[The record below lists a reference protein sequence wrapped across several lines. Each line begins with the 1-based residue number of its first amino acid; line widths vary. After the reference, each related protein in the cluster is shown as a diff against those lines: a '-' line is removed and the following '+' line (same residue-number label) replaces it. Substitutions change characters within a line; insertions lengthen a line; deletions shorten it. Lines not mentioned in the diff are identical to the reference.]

1 MSQEYKKK
9 GYVIKLVS
17 SGKETYIV
25 DIDSET
31 VPNDEWEEIKEKDNH
46 IVSLNT
52 NELGLSNITT
62 RSAQMEKKAQAL
74 SNRLAIYKEGKTVFA
89 PKTGQAKTGQAKT
102 GQALLPLSVPPSSV
116 QPSVQPSTQP
126 SVPPLVPTSV
136 PPLVPTSVPPLVPT
150 SAPPLVPTSVPP
162 LVPLSYQPSSSQP
175 SSVEPPPK
183 PPKKNNNNKEKE
195 FDEKQNEE
203 VDEKQNEEVDE
214 KQIEEVDG
222 GKNSYKK
229 RKSLKKMKSKKYRGG
244 YRIRK
249 SSKKYRK

>member
-31 VPNDEWEEIKEKDNH
+31 VPNDEWEEIKDKDNH

-74 SNRLAIYKEGKTVFA
+74 SDRLAIYKEGKTVFA
-89 PKTGQAKTGQAKT
+89 PKTGQA
-102 GQALLPLSVPPSSV
+102 LLPPSVPPSVPTSVPLSVPPSV
-116 QPSVQPSTQP
+116 PP
-126 SVPPLVPTSV
+126 SVPLSVPTSV
-136 PPLVPTSVPPLVPT
+136 PP
-150 SAPPLVPTSVPP
+150 
-162 LVPLSYQPSSSQP
+162 
-175 SSVEPPPK
+175 SSVAPPK
-183 PPKKNNNNKEKE
+183 PPRNNNNKKEEE
-195 FDEKQNEE
+195 FDENL
-203 VDEKQNEEVDE
+203 
-214 KQIEEVDG
+214 IEEVDG